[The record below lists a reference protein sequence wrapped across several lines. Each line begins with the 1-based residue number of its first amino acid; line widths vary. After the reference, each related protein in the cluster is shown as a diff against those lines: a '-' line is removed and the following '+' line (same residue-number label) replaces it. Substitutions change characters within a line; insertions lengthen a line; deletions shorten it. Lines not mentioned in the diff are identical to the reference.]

1 MDEYR
6 INGLTIK
13 ENLLQLAENENK
25 KFTESLHPGI
35 ENVLGIRI
43 PALRRLGAQ
52 IAKDDWES
60 YLQTADTYYMEE
72 RMLQGMVISNLKMKD
87 TQAYLSLVARF
98 VAIINSW
105 SVCDTFDFYGKQR
118 FVDKNKK
125 RVWLFL
131 EDRMKSDKEYEIR
144 FGVVMAM
151 AHYIDEE
158 YIDNVL
164 QWMDRISHEGY
175 YVKMAVAW
183 ALSVCYVKFP
193 QKTMGS
199 PDKSG
204 GKFFNSIENLH
215 LCTMNN
221 QGLLALAQLI
231 LPSEILSNFEVVRVE
246 EEASLIRIYL
256 DESVKAEYKE
266 NPEIESKGFCEAVTI
281 RDFPIRDKGVDLI
294 VRRRKWYDKQNN
306 RYFSDSY
313 DLKAEETRYSK
324 EFAAFLKG
332 VYGDD
337 SYDLPFA

>member
-1 MDEYR
+1 MVHRRGGLNSYFGLVYIKNKKFRHSNVLITSYFLCKR
-6 INGLTIK
+6 IS
-13 ENLLQLAENENK
+13 NLLQ
-25 KFTESLHPGI
+25 
-35 ENVLGIRI
+35 
-43 PALRRLGAQ
+43 
-52 IAKDDWES
+52 
-60 YLQTADTYYMEE
+60 
-72 RMLQGMVISNLKMKD
+72 
-87 TQAYLSLVARF
+87 
-98 VAIINSW
+98 
-105 SVCDTFDFYGKQR
+105 SVCFRLSNPVTYVTK
-118 FVDKNKK
+118 FVPT
-125 RVWLFL
+125 VSF
-131 EDRMKSDKEYEIR
+131 
-144 FGVVMAM
+144 
-151 AHYIDEE
+151 
-158 YIDNVL
+158 
-164 QWMDRISHEGY
+164 
-175 YVKMAVAW
+175 
-183 ALSVCYVKFP
+183 
-193 QKTMGS
+193 GS

>member
-1 MDEYR
+1 MIMSDR
-6 INGLTIK
+6 LPACIK
-13 ENLLQLAENENK
+13 IRRVGAE
-25 KFTESLHPGI
+25 
-35 ENVLGIRI
+35 
-43 PALRRLGAQ
+43 
-52 IAKDDWES
+52 
-60 YLQTADTYYMEE
+60 
-72 RMLQGMVISNLKMKD
+72 
-87 TQAYLSLVARF
+87 
-98 VAIINSW
+98 AI
-105 SVCDTFDFYGKQR
+105 T
-118 FVDKNKK
+118 
-125 RVWLFL
+125 
-131 EDRMKSDKEYEIR
+131 
-144 FGVVMAM
+144 
-151 AHYIDEE
+151 
-158 YIDNVL
+158 
-164 QWMDRISHEGY
+164 
-175 YVKMAVAW
+175 
-183 ALSVCYVKFP
+183 
-193 QKTMGS
+193 GS

>member
-1 MDEYR
+1 M
-6 INGLTIK
+6 
-13 ENLLQLAENENK
+13 LL
-25 KFTESLHPGI
+25 G
-35 ENVLGIRI
+35 R
-43 PALRRLGAQ
+43 GA
-52 IAKDDWES
+52 
-60 YLQTADTYYMEE
+60 
-72 RMLQGMVISNLKMKD
+72 SN
-87 TQAYLSLVARF
+87 
-98 VAIINSW
+98 
-105 SVCDTFDFYGKQR
+105 
-118 FVDKNKK
+118 
-125 RVWLFL
+125 
-131 EDRMKSDKEYEIR
+131 
-144 FGVVMAM
+144 
-151 AHYIDEE
+151 
-158 YIDNVL
+158 
-164 QWMDRISHEGY
+164 
-175 YVKMAVAW
+175 
-183 ALSVCYVKFP
+183 
-193 QKTMGS
+193 GS

>member
-1 MDEYR
+1 MR
-6 INGLTIK
+6 
-13 ENLLQLAENENK
+13 A
-25 KFTESLHPGI
+25 HPI
-35 ENVLGIRI
+35 
-43 PALRRLGAQ
+43 
-52 IAKDDWES
+52 
-60 YLQTADTYYMEE
+60 YL
-72 RMLQGMVISNLKMKD
+72 
-87 TQAYLSLVARF
+87 
-98 VAIINSW
+98 
-105 SVCDTFDFYGKQR
+105 
-118 FVDKNKK
+118 
-125 RVWLFL
+125 
-131 EDRMKSDKEYEIR
+131 
-144 FGVVMAM
+144 
-151 AHYIDEE
+151 
-158 YIDNVL
+158 
-164 QWMDRISHEGY
+164 
-175 YVKMAVAW
+175 
-183 ALSVCYVKFP
+183 
-193 QKTMGS
+193 
-199 PDKSG
+199 G
-204 GKFFNSIENLH
+204 GKFFYSIENLY

-313 DLKAEETRYSK
+313 ELKAEGTRYSK

>member
-1 MDEYR
+1 MLKYK
-6 INGLTIK
+6 IPQIVTLTPKI
-13 ENLLQLAENENK
+13 
-25 KFTESLHPGI
+25 
-35 ENVLGIRI
+35 
-43 PALRRLGAQ
+43 
-52 IAKDDWES
+52 
-60 YLQTADTYYMEE
+60 
-72 RMLQGMVISNLKMKD
+72 
-87 TQAYLSLVARF
+87 
-98 VAIINSW
+98 
-105 SVCDTFDFYGKQR
+105 
-118 FVDKNKK
+118 
-125 RVWLFL
+125 
-131 EDRMKSDKEYEIR
+131 
-144 FGVVMAM
+144 
-151 AHYIDEE
+151 
-158 YIDNVL
+158 
-164 QWMDRISHEGY
+164 
-175 YVKMAVAW
+175 
-183 ALSVCYVKFP
+183 
-193 QKTMGS
+193 GS

>member
-1 MDEYR
+1 MY
-6 INGLTIK
+6 
-13 ENLLQLAENENK
+13 
-25 KFTESLHPGI
+25 FSLFPS
-35 ENVLGIRI
+35 R
-43 PALRRLGAQ
+43 
-52 IAKDDWES
+52 
-60 YLQTADTYYMEE
+60 
-72 RMLQGMVISNLKMKD
+72 
-87 TQAYLSLVARF
+87 
-98 VAIINSW
+98 
-105 SVCDTFDFYGKQR
+105 
-118 FVDKNKK
+118 
-125 RVWLFL
+125 
-131 EDRMKSDKEYEIR
+131 
-144 FGVVMAM
+144 
-151 AHYIDEE
+151 
-158 YIDNVL
+158 
-164 QWMDRISHEGY
+164 HEC
-175 YVKMAVAW
+175 
-183 ALSVCYVKFP
+183 L
-193 QKTMGS
+193 GS